1 MQEVTVTTE
10 KELKKATDEKIEKII
25 VKGELATAVQK
36 QYKKKKAGKKIMI
49 GSGIAA
55 GALLLAAPFTG
66 GATLPG
72 AIAAAAGTEGA
83 AAGAAA
89 GATAVYLAA
98 GAGFVSGALLVAI
111 AKDYDIE
118 MVGSDGSAIIL
129 KKRK

>member
-36 QYKKKKAGKKIMI
+36 QYKKKKAGKKMMI
-49 GSGIAA
+49 GSGIVA

-72 AIAAAAGTEGA
+72 AIAAAAGTET
-83 AAGAAA
+83 GAAA

>member
-36 QYKKKKAGKKIMI
+36 QYKKKKAGKKMMI
-49 GSGIAA
+49 GSGIVA
-55 GALLLAAPFTG
+55 GVLLLAAPFTG

-72 AIAAAAGTEGA
+72 AIAAAAETETV
-83 AAGAAA
+83 AAA

-98 GAGFVSGALLVAI
+98 GVGFVSGALLVAI

>member
-72 AIAAAAGTEGA
+72 AIAAAAGTET
-83 AAGAAA
+83 GAAA

-118 MVGSDGSAIIL
+118 MVGQDGSVTIRL
-129 KKRK
+129 KNRK

>member
-72 AIAAAAGTEGA
+72 AIAAAAGTET
-83 AAGAAA
+83 GAAA
-89 GATAVYLAA
+89 GATAMYLAA

-118 MVGSDGSAIIL
+118 MVGQDGSVTIRL
-129 KKRK
+129 KNRK

>member
-10 KELKKATDEKIEKII
+10 KDLKKATDEKIEKII

-72 AIAAAAGTEGA
+72 AIAAAAGTET
-83 AAGAAA
+83 GAAA

-118 MVGSDGSAIIL
+118 MVGQDGSVTIRL
-129 KKRK
+129 KNRK

>member
-36 QYKKKKAGKKIMI
+36 QYKKKKAGKKMMI
-49 GSGIAA
+49 GSGIVA
-55 GALLLAAPFTG
+55 GVLLLAAPFTG

-72 AIAAAAGTEGA
+72 VAAAVAETGTGA
-83 AAGAAA
+83 AV
-89 GATAVYLAA
+89 GATATAIEVAA
-98 GAGFVSGALLVAI
+98 GVGFVSGALLVAI